1 MVRTLTCGGGT
12 HEDQLFAGLSGV
24 CQPNWVHCVI
34 VRQAVV
40 LVGGKGTRLG
50 ELTRNT
56 PKPLLEIDAGLRF
69 LDVVLEEIARRG
81 FTDIVL
87 LAGHL
92 GDQVET
98 AYHHRQIYQARVR
111 VIREIEPQGT
121 GGALRFAAA
130 ELDPW
135 FLMLNGDS
143 LFEFNYR
150 ELARLPGPGVL
161 GRLAL
166 RTVPDPGRYGAVTV
180 EAGRVTQFLEKN
192 PDLKGPALINGGV
205 YLLSR
210 EVLGLIDG
218 PCSIEQDVFPRL
230 AKAGALEARA
240 FDGYFLDIGLPNT
253 YAQAKAEVPARR
265 RRPCAFLDRDGTLN
279 IDKGYTHK
287 PEDLV
292 WMPSAIPAIKRL
304 NESGHYVIVVTNQAG
319 VARGY
324 YTEADMH
331 AFHAEMQAQ
340 LADAGAWIDAFYH
353 CPYHADGKV
362 PAFTDANHPDRKPNP
377 GMLLRAFNEWPIIR
391 ETSFMIGD
399 ADLDIAAAKAAG
411 IPGYCY
417 EGGDLDALV
426 AEVLASAADTVD

>member
-1 MVRTLTCGGGT
+1 MTDRCGIPENNALAGSLGT
-12 HEDQLFAGLSGV
+12 SQLNPV
-24 CQPNWVHCVI
+24 QRVI

-40 LVGGKGTRLG
+40 LVGGKGSRLG
-50 ELTRNT
+50 DLTRDT
-56 PKPLLEIDAGLRF
+56 PKPLLEITSGLRF

-92 GDQVET
+92 GDQVEV
-98 AYHHRQIYQARVR
+98 AYHHSHFYSASVR
-111 VIREIEPQGT
+111 VIREPEPQGT

-143 LFEFNYR
+143 LFDINYR
-150 ELARLPGPGVL
+150 ELARLPRPGVL

-166 RTVPDPGRYGAVTV
+166 RGVPDPGRYGAVTI
-180 EAGRVTQFLEKN
+180 EAGRVTHFHEKD

-210 EVLGLIDG
+210 DVLGLIDG
-218 PCSIEQDVFPRL
+218 PCSIEQDIFPRL
-230 AKAGALEARA
+230 AQQGALEAQV
-240 FDGYFLDIGLPNT
+240 FEGYFLDIGLLDT
-253 YAQAKAEVPARR
+253 YAQAMDEVPTRR

-279 IDKGYTHK
+279 VDKGYTHR

-292 WMPSAIPAIKRL
+292 WTPSAIPAIKRL
-304 NESGHYVIVVTNQAG
+304 NEVGHYVIVVTNQAG

-324 YTEADMH
+324 YTEADMR

-353 CPYHADGKV
+353 CPYHPDGKV
-362 PAFTDANHPDRKPNP
+362 PDFTAPNHPDRKPNP
-377 GMLLRAFNEWPIIR
+377 GMLLRAMSEWPIVH
-391 ETSFMIGD
+391 EASFMIGD
-399 ADLDIAAAKAAG
+399 TDLDTEAAKAAG
-411 IPGYCY
+411 ILGYRY
-417 EGGDLDALV
+417 DGGDLDALV
-426 AEVLASAADTVD
+426 GSVLGLVAQFGDSRP